1 MASTRKNKMSSRST
15 SPTIDIID
23 LTDESYLHRSS
34 QTYSNTSEDLPNSY
48 GSITR
53 AQYNLSLQQE
63 ETATLVSTV
72 LDTIGTAIA
81 ITTSRNTNKRRNRT
95 NGRRTRIRVSSR
107 SRTRADARS
116 VIEEPNEI
124 IDLDDT
130 ASPKHSGPWCINDSS
145 TVAPTAL
152 VCAICLEELQS
163 KRKPTTTSCG
173 HIFCEECLK
182 KVIREKKKCPTCQSK
197 ITQKS
202 CTRLYF

>member
-1 MASTRKNKMSSRST
+1 MASTRKNKMSSRSI

-23 LTDESYLHRSS
+23 LTDESYLNRSS
-34 QTYSNTSEDLPNSY
+34 QTCSNTSEDLPNSY

-53 AQYNLSLQQE
+53 AQYNSNLQQE
-63 ETATLVSTV
+63 ETTT
-72 LDTIGTAIA
+72 DTIGTAIA

-107 SRTRADARS
+107 SRTRADTRS

-130 ASPKHSGPWCINDSS
+130 SSPKHSGPWCINDSS
-145 TVAPTAL
+145 NIAPTAL

-182 KVIREKKKCPTCQSK
+182 KVIREKKKCPTCQSR

>member
-1 MASTRKNKMSSRST
+1 MASTQKNKMSSRSI
-15 SPTIDIID
+15 SSTIDIID
-23 LTDESYLHRSS
+23 LTDESYLNRSS
-34 QTYSNTSEDLPNSY
+34 QPYNNASEDFSNSY
-48 GSITR
+48 GSMTR

-63 ETATLVSTV
+63 QTATLVSTV

-81 ITTSRNTNKRRNRT
+81 ITTSRNTNKRRNRN
-95 NGRRTRIRVSSR
+95 NGRRTRIRISSR
-107 SRTRADARS
+107 SRTRTIDRS
-116 VIEEPNEI
+116 IIEESNEI
-124 IDLDDT
+124 IDVDDT
-130 ASPKHSGPWCINDSS
+130 ASPQCSGPWCINDSS

-152 VCAICLEELQS
+152 ICAICLEELQS

-173 HIFCEECLK
+173 HIFCEECLR